1 MTAPEHPSLLNLASL
16 LTICHRQVSA
26 RLAAELKSSGLTVD
40 MWMVLG
46 LLADKPGRSMT
57 EISEATGLN
66 LPTAT
71 KLMDRMVSDNLV
83 YRRSHH
89 RDRRRVIIF
98 PTEQG
103 STISSEAQR
112 IGARFEKEMN
122 EEIEDMKTLRTQ
134 LLEIIDSMWAELSEL
149 QSEI

>member
-1 MTAPEHPSLLNLASL
+1 
-16 LTICHRQVSA
+16 
-26 RLAAELKSSGLTVD
+26 

-46 LLADKPGRSMT
+46 LLTESPGRSMT
-57 EISEATGLN
+57 EISEATALN

-103 STISSEAQR
+103 LNVAAEANRISL
-112 IGARFEKEMN
+112 RFEN
-122 EEIEDMKTLRTQ
+122 ELMTEITDPAELRAQ
-134 LLEIIDSMWAELSEL
+134 LLSIIKSDAP
-149 QSEI
+149 

>member
-1 MTAPEHPSLLNLASL
+1 MPSPTHPSLFNLASL

-46 LLADKPGRSMT
+46 LLVDKPGRSMT

-89 RDRRRVIIF
+89 RDRRRVIIY

-103 STISSEAQR
+103 LNISSEAQR
-112 IGARFEKEMN
+112 IGARFEN
-122 EEIEDMKTLRTQ
+122 ELAGEIGDPGALRDQ
-134 LLEIIDSMWAELSEL
+134 LLGLIGP
-149 QSEI
+149 

>member
-1 MTAPEHPSLLNLASL
+1 MAAKTQPSLSHLASL

-26 RLAAELKSSGLTVD
+26 RLATELKSSGLTVD

-46 LLADKPGRSMT
+46 LLAEKPGRSMT
-57 EISEATGLN
+57 EISEATALN

-103 STISSEAQR
+103 LNVASEATR
-112 IGARFEKEMN
+112 ITARFESELIA
-122 EEIEDMKTLRTQ
+122 EIEDPAKLRIQ
-134 LLEIIDSMWAELSEL
+134 LLGIIGSPES
-149 QSEI
+149 